1 MKKRCFKACEK
12 FIDHFGYCAAFP
24 KNLDFDQDEYA
35 DELLKCI
42 EDDFD
47 YTIERF
53 RRRNRIQ
60 QYLLIEP
67 PTTRRVVFLCQKRR
81 K

>member
-24 KNLDFDQDEYA
+24 EGLDFDQDEYA

-47 YTIERF
+47 YTIEK
-53 RRRNRIQ
+53 
-60 QYLLIEP
+60 YGTKVPEKKP
-67 PTTRRVVFLCQKRR
+67 YPTVFID
-81 K
+81 